1 MAGIASGSFDHPD
14 ESRTPNKTV
23 VDVVRLGKNTA
34 ARITLQPG
42 WKWSECI
49 KPVVRTESCEARHV
63 GVVVSGRLR
72 VEHDDGSGGEVGPGD
87 TYLVEPGHDAW
98 VIGDEPYVAYEFESA
113 DSYAKS

>member
-1 MAGIASGSFDHPD
+1 MPGVMGKSFDQPD
-14 ESRTPNKTV
+14 ETRTPEKTTV
-23 VDVVRLGKNTA
+23 AVVRFGKDSA

-49 KPVVRTESCEARHV
+49 KPVVDTESCQARHV

-72 VEHDDGSGGEVGPGD
+72 VEHEDGSAGEVGQGD

-98 VIGDEPYVAYEFESA
+98 VLGDEPFIAYEFESA
-113 DSYAKS
+113 DTYAKS